1 MIWIKWLTGAA
12 VVGGFMALCLFFWPF
27 EPLLL
32 RVGVPLDGYLERL
45 LIGALIGGAVVGGFF
60 AFLAARE
67 RKIRRLKYEEEMRKR
82 RQSKLKGKDQARWTK
97 DHDDLSRI
105 FDKLEALP
113 KMPHV
118 FKKLK
123 AYWGY
128 PEFLEMADD
137 MLTME
142 AGREGRQGF
151 DPKIHQELAALRQFY
166 IQNIEKVMAPSLTEV
181 ERNRIRQRIRKY
193 N

>member
-1 MIWIKWLTGAA
+1 MVWIKWLTGAA
-12 VVGGFMALCLFFWPF
+12 VVGGFMVLCLFFWPF

-32 RVGVPLDGYLERL
+32 RFGVGLDGHIERL
-45 LIGALIGGAVVGGFF
+45 LIGAMIGGILIGGTLAL
-60 AFLAARE
+60 LAARD
-67 RKIRRLKYEEEMRKR
+67 RKQRRLKYEEEMRRR
-82 RQSKLKGKDQARWTK
+82 RQSKLPVKDEPTWTK

-113 KMPHV
+113 QMPHV

-142 AGREGRQGF
+142 DGREGRQGF
-151 DPKIHQELAALRQFY
+151 DPKIHQELTALRHFY
-166 IQNIEKVMAPSLTEV
+166 IENIEKVMSPSLTEA
-181 ERNRIRQRIRKY
+181 EKNRIRQRIRKY